1 MPPDNENR
9 STVPAS
15 IRQIE
20 GSAGVESIERQILL
34 RDPDHPNF
42 ATMIMGSNNAAF
54 VTFADEKYFDA
65 NGIERRVGD
74 FFYEM
79 LTTPDMT
86 DAQVFTAIRTTLEPT
101 YFEGTLMTGADWFGK
116 FVDEYLDNEK
126 ARNVFD
132 DSDGQSQANSIAS
145 VLAVLKDRAA
155 KLGMSMDE
163 DTLRQVATVA
173 VKSNWND
180 TQIMDRLLEGF
191 NFGELQTG
199 DMTAFADTTRQ
210 LGTNYLVTLTDQRIA
225 DLTQRAFAG
234 ELSEEAILQMIQQQ
248 AIAEM
253 PFLESYIDRGLRPID
268 AFGSLVGTAARELE
282 LDENEIDLMDSKWR
296 DMMVQQNNDGTQ
308 RLATMGEVRQAV
320 RDLPEWQSTEAAQ
333 NNAQQVGVAIAS
345 IFGRGGF

>member
-1 MPPDNENR
+1 MAPPDKN
-9 STVPAS
+9 TVPAS

-20 GSAGVESIERQILL
+20 GLAGSQDITRQVLL
-34 RDPDHPNF
+34 RNPDDPQYQSF
-42 ATMIMGSNNAAF
+42 ILGSNNAAF
-54 VTFADEKYFDA
+54 VTFANETYFDE
-65 NGIERRVGD
+65 NGIPRRVGD

-86 DAQVFTAIRTTLEPT
+86 DQQVLTAIRTTLEPT
-101 YFEGTLMTGADWFGK
+101 YFEGALISGADWFSK
-116 FVDEYLDNEK
+116 FVDEYLDNED
-126 ARNVFD
+126 ARNTFNS
-132 DSDGQSQANSIAS
+132 SDGQSQANSIAS
-145 VLAVLKDRAA
+145 VLAVLKDRVA

-282 LDENEIDLMDSKWR
+282 LDENQIDLMDSKWR
-296 DMMVQQNNDGTQ
+296 DMMVRQNDDGTQ
-308 RLATMGEVRQAV
+308 RLATMSEVRQAV
-320 RDLPEWQSTEAAQ
+320 RDLPEWQNTEAAQ
-333 NNAQQVGVAIAS
+333 SNAQQVGVAIAS

>member
-1 MPPDNENR
+1 MPPDNQNGTTGPR
-9 STVPAS
+9 S

-20 GSAGVESIERQILL
+20 GLAGSQTIDRLSLLNNINDPRHEGFIL
-34 RDPDHPNF
+34 
-42 ATMIMGSNNAAF
+42 GSNNAAF
-54 VTFADEKYFDA
+54 VTFANETFINA
-65 NGIERRVGD
+65 NGNKQRVGD
-74 FFYEM
+74 FFYEI
-79 LTTPDMT
+79 LTTRDMT
-86 DAQVFTAIRTTLEPT
+86 DADTYNYVLRTLEPV
-101 YFEGTLMTGADWFGK
+101 YFENKLVSGADWFGK
-116 FVDEYLDNEK
+116 FVDEYLDNEE

-132 DSDGQSQANSIAS
+132 NSDGESQANSIAS
-145 VLAVLKDRAA
+145 VLAVLKDRVA

-173 VKSNWND
+173 VKSKWND

-296 DMMVQQNNDGTQ
+296 DMMVRQNDDGTQ

-320 RDLPEWQSTEAAQ
+320 RDLPEWQNTEAAQ

>member
-1 MPPDNENR
+1 MAPPDKN
-9 STVPAS
+9 TVPAS

-20 GSAGVESIERQILL
+20 GLAGSQDITRQTLL
-34 RDPDHPNF
+34 RNPDDPRYQSF
-42 ATMIMGSNNAAF
+42 ILGSNNAAF
-54 VTFADEKYFDA
+54 VTFANETYFDE
-65 NGIERRVGD
+65 NGISRRVGD

-79 LTTPDMT
+79 LTTPNMT
-86 DAQVFTAIRTTLEPT
+86 DEQVNNLIRTTLEPT
-101 YFEGTLMTGADWFGK
+101 YFEGALISGADWFGK
-116 FVDEYLDNEK
+116 FVDEYLDNED
-126 ARNVFD
+126 ARTTFNS
-132 DSDGQSQANSIAS
+132 SDGQSQANSIAS
-145 VLAVLKDRAA
+145 VLAVLKDRVA

-282 LDENEIDLMDSKWR
+282 LDENQIDLMDSKWR
-296 DMMVQQNNDGTQ
+296 DMMVRQNNDGTQ

-320 RDLPEWQSTEAAQ
+320 RDLPEWQNTEAAQ
-333 NNAQQVGVAIAS
+333 SNAQQVGVAIAS